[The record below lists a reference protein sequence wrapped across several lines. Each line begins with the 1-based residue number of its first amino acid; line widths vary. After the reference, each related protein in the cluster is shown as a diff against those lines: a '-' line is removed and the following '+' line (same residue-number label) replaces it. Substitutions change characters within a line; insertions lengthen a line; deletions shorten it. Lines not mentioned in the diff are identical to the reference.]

1 MYEQIMISKILD
13 LRDTSMLS
21 EQGLHPEM
29 FLNTQAELNFILAHE
44 NKYKCVPDHAT
55 FIAEFPDFE
64 LYSSNEDI
72 GFISE
77 KIKDNFLYPKLYK
90 VIQDSANSLTTSSI
104 DTLKHI
110 EDAIT
115 DIKSHVNINT
125 KRGTD
130 IVSTAKDRYLEVEA
144 RSKVDGL
151 LGITTGIQLLDD
163 ITYGWLPND
172 YAILFARTNQGKSW
186 LSIFFGVKAWES
198 GKKVVY
204 YSGEMDKFTVGMRFD
219 NLYKHF
225 KNAELMTGKIDLEEY
240 NNYTSDLSNKSGFIV
255 VEPSDFGGFPTVSDL
270 EGVMKY
276 HNADI
281 LIIDQLSLMKSKVQ
295 GSKTERYGNIS
306 SELVFLQRKLKKHI
320 LLIAQASRNS
330 EKNKKEDM
338 DTPELTDIEY
348 SDSLGQDSSKVFSF
362 TEVDNI
368 IKLSIKKSRFGS
380 KNRDILL
387 AWDKDQGYIRPLFN
401 DGNTSS
407 EEYGF

>member
-1 MYEQIMISKILD
+1 MYEQIMISKMLD
-13 LRDTSMLS
+13 MRDTSMLS

-281 LIIDQLSLMKSKVQ
+281 LIIDQLSLMKSTVK
-295 GSKTERYGNIS
+295 GSKTEMYGSIS
-306 SELVFLQRKLKKHI
+306 GELVMMQRKLKKPI
-320 LLIAQASRNS
+320 LLVAQANRNS
-330 EKNKKEDM
+330 EKNKREDL
-338 DTPELTDIEY
+338 DTPELIDIQDCDKV
-348 SDSLGQDSSKVFSF
+348 SQDSSKVFSF
-362 TEVDNI
+362 TEHENI
-368 IKLSIKKSRFGS
+368 IKLSILKSRFGA
-380 KNRDILL
+380 KGRDILL
-387 AWDKDQGYIRPLFN
+387 GWDKDQGYIRPLFN

>member
-1 MYEQIMISKILD
+1 MYEQIMISKMLD
-13 LRDTSMLS
+13 MRDTFMLS

-144 RSKVDGL
+144 RSKVEGL

-172 YAILFARTNQGKSW
+172 YAILFARTNQGK
-186 LSIFFGVKAWES
+186 LTHYRVLRKQ
-198 GKKVVY
+198 
-204 YSGEMDKFTVGMRFD
+204 
-219 NLYKHF
+219 N
-225 KNAELMTGKIDLEEY
+225 NALAVLG
-240 NNYTSDLSNKSGFIV
+240 
-255 VEPSDFGGFPTVSDL
+255 
-270 EGVMKY
+270 
-276 HNADI
+276 
-281 LIIDQLSLMKSKVQ
+281 
-295 GSKTERYGNIS
+295 RNI
-306 SELVFLQRKLKKHI
+306 
-320 LLIAQASRNS
+320 
-330 EKNKKEDM
+330 
-338 DTPELTDIEY
+338 
-348 SDSLGQDSSKVFSF
+348 
-362 TEVDNI
+362 
-368 IKLSIKKSRFGS
+368 
-380 KNRDILL
+380 
-387 AWDKDQGYIRPLFN
+387 
-401 DGNTSS
+401 
-407 EEYGF
+407 

>member
-1 MYEQIMISKILD
+1 MYEQIMISKMLD
-13 LRDTSMLS
+13 MRDTSMLS

-281 LIIDQLSLMKSKVQ
+281 LIIDQLSLMKSTVK
-295 GSKTERYGNIS
+295 GSKTEMYGSIS
-306 SELVFLQRKLKKHI
+306 GELVMMQRKLKKPI
-320 LLIAQASRNS
+320 LLVAQANRNS
-330 EKNKKEDM
+330 EKNKREDL
-338 DTPELTDIEY
+338 DTPELIDIQDCDKV
-348 SDSLGQDSSKVFSF
+348 SQDSSKVFSF
-362 TEVDNI
+362 TEHENI
-368 IKLSIKKSRFGS
+368 IKLSILKSRFGA
-380 KNRDILL
+380 KGRDILL
-387 AWDKDQGYIRPLFN
+387 GWNKDQGYIRPLFN

>member
-1 MYEQIMISKILD
+1 MYEQIMISKMLD
-13 LRDTSMLS
+13 MRDTSMLS

-240 NNYTSDLSNKSGFIV
+240 NNYTSSLSNKSGFIV

-281 LIIDQLSLMKSKVQ
+281 LIIDQLSLMKSTVK
-295 GSKTERYGNIS
+295 GSKTEMYGSIS
-306 SELVFLQRKLKKHI
+306 GELVMMQRKLKRPI
-320 LLIAQASRNS
+320 LLVAQANRNS
-330 EKNKKEDM
+330 EKNKREDL
-338 DTPELTDIEY
+338 DTPELIDIQDCDKV
-348 SDSLGQDSSKVFSF
+348 SQDSSKVFSF
-362 TEVDNI
+362 TEHENI
-368 IKLSIKKSRFGS
+368 IKLSILKSRFGA
-380 KNRDILL
+380 KGRDILL

>member
-1 MYEQIMISKILD
+1 MYEQIMISKMLD
-13 LRDTSMLS
+13 MRDTSMLS

-55 FIAEFPDFE
+55 FIAEFPAFE

-77 KIKDNFLYPKLYK
+77 KIKENFLYPKLYK

-172 YAILFARTNQGKSW
+172 YAILFARTNQGKSFI
-186 LSIFFGVKAWES
+186 SIFFGVKAWES

-281 LIIDQLSLMKSKVQ
+281 LIIDQLSLMKSTVK
-295 GSKTERYGNIS
+295 GSKTEMYGSIS
-306 SELVFLQRKLKKHI
+306 GELVMMQRKLKKPI
-320 LLIAQASRNS
+320 LLVAQANRNS
-330 EKNKKEDM
+330 EKNKREDL
-338 DTPELTDIEY
+338 DTPELIDIQDCDKV
-348 SDSLGQDSSKVFSF
+348 SQDSSKVFSF
-362 TEVDNI
+362 TEHENI
-368 IKLSIKKSRFGS
+368 IKLSILKSRFGA
-380 KNRDILL
+380 KGRDILL
-387 AWDKDQGYIRPLFN
+387 GWDKDQGYIRPLFN

>member
-1 MYEQIMISKILD
+1 MYEQIMISKMLD
-13 LRDTSMLS
+13 MRDTSMLS

-204 YSGEMDKFTVGMRFD
+204 YSGEMDKCTVGMRFD

-281 LIIDQLSLMKSKVQ
+281 LIIDQLSLMKSTVK
-295 GSKTERYGNIS
+295 GSKTEMYGSIS
-306 SELVFLQRKLKKHI
+306 GELVMMQRKLKKPI
-320 LLIAQASRNS
+320 LLVAQANRNS
-330 EKNKKEDM
+330 EKNKREDL
-338 DTPELTDIEY
+338 DTPELIDIQDCDKV
-348 SDSLGQDSSKVFSF
+348 SQDSSKVFSF
-362 TEVDNI
+362 TEHENI
-368 IKLSIKKSRFGS
+368 IKLSILKSRFGA
-380 KNRDILL
+380 KGRDILL
-387 AWDKDQGYIRPLFN
+387 GWDKDQGYIRPLFN

>member
-1 MYEQIMISKILD
+1 MYEQIMISKMLD
-13 LRDTSMLS
+13 MRDTSMLS

-172 YAILFARTNQGKSW
+172 YAILFARTNQGKSFI
-186 LSIFFGVKAWES
+186 SIFFGVKAWES

-281 LIIDQLSLMKSKVQ
+281 LIIDQLSLMKSTIK
-295 GSKTERYGNIS
+295 GSKTEMYGSIS
-306 SELVFLQRKLKKHI
+306 GELVMMQRKLKKPI
-320 LLIAQASRNS
+320 LLVAQANRNS
-330 EKNKKEDM
+330 EKNKREDL
-338 DTPELTDIEY
+338 DTPELIDIQDRDKV
-348 SDSLGQDSSKVFSF
+348 SQDSSKVFSF
-362 TEVDNI
+362 TEHENI
-368 IKLSIKKSRFGS
+368 IKLSILKSRFGA
-380 KNRDILL
+380 KGRDILL
-387 AWDKDQGYIRPLFN
+387 GWDKDQGYIRPLFN

>member
-1 MYEQIMISKILD
+1 MYEQIMISKMLD
-13 LRDTSMLS
+13 MRDTSMLS

-29 FLNTQAELNFILAHE
+29 FLNTQSELNFILAHE

-55 FIAEFPDFE
+55 FIAEFPEFE

-281 LIIDQLSLMKSKVQ
+281 LIIDQLSLMKSTVK
-295 GSKTERYGNIS
+295 GSKTEMYGSIS
-306 SELVFLQRKLKKHI
+306 GELVMMQRKLKKPI
-320 LLIAQASRNS
+320 LLVAQANRNS
-330 EKNKKEDM
+330 EKNKREDL
-338 DTPELTDIEY
+338 DTPELIDIQDCDKV
-348 SDSLGQDSSKVFSF
+348 SQDSSKVFSF
-362 TEVDNI
+362 TEHENI
-368 IKLSIKKSRFGS
+368 IKLSILKSRFGA
-380 KNRDILL
+380 KGRDILL
-387 AWDKDQGYIRPLFN
+387 GWDKDQGYIRPLFN

>member
-1 MYEQIMISKILD
+1 MYEQIMISKMLD
-13 LRDTSMLS
+13 IRDTSMLS

-44 NKYKCVPDHAT
+44 TKYKCVPDHAT
-55 FIAEFPDFE
+55 FISEFPDFE

-281 LIIDQLSLMKSKVQ
+281 LIIDQLSLMKSTVK
-295 GSKTERYGNIS
+295 GSKTEMYGSIS
-306 SELVFLQRKLKKHI
+306 GELVMMQRKLKKPI
-320 LLIAQASRNS
+320 LLVAQANRNS
-330 EKNKKEDM
+330 EKNKREDL
-338 DTPELTDIEY
+338 DTPELIDIQDCDKV
-348 SDSLGQDSSKVFSF
+348 SQDSSKVFSF
-362 TEVDNI
+362 TEHENI
-368 IKLSIKKSRFGS
+368 IKLSILKSRFGA
-380 KNRDILL
+380 KGRDILL
-387 AWDKDQGYIRPLFN
+387 AWDKDQGHIRPLFN

>member
-1 MYEQIMISKILD
+1 MYEQIMISKMLD
-13 LRDTSMLS
+13 MRDTSMLS

-29 FLNTQAELNFILAHE
+29 FLNTQSELNFILAHE

-281 LIIDQLSLMKSKVQ
+281 LIIDQLSLMKSTVK
-295 GSKTERYGNIS
+295 GSKTEMYGSIS
-306 SELVFLQRKLKKHI
+306 GELVMMQRKLKRPI
-320 LLIAQASRNS
+320 LLVAQANRNS
-330 EKNKKEDM
+330 EKNKKEDL
-338 DTPELTDIEY
+338 DTPELIDIQDCDKV
-348 SDSLGQDSSKVFSF
+348 SQDSSKVFSF
-362 TEVDNI
+362 TEHENI
-368 IKLSIKKSRFGS
+368 IKLSILKSRFGA
-380 KNRDILL
+380 KGRDILL
-387 AWDKDQGYIRPLFN
+387 GWDKDNGYIRPLFE
-401 DGNTSS
+401 GNTNT
-407 EEYGF
+407 EEFGF

>member
-1 MYEQIMISKILD
+1 MYEQIMISKMLD
-13 LRDTSMLS
+13 MRDTSMLS

-144 RSKVDGL
+144 RSKVEGL

-172 YAILFARTNQGKSW
+172 YAILFARTNLGKIFI
-186 LSIFFGVKAWES
+186 SILFGVKAWES

-281 LIIDQLSLMKSKVQ
+281 LIIDQLSLMKSTVK
-295 GSKTERYGNIS
+295 GSKTEMYGSIS
-306 SELVFLQRKLKKHI
+306 GELVMMQRKLKKPI
-320 LLIAQASRNS
+320 LLVAQANRNS
-330 EKNKKEDM
+330 EKNKREDL
-338 DTPELTDIEY
+338 DTPELIDIQDCDKV
-348 SDSLGQDSSKVFSF
+348 SQDSSKVFSF
-362 TEVDNI
+362 TEHENI
-368 IKLSIKKSRFGS
+368 IKLSILKSRFGA
-380 KNRDILL
+380 KGRDILL

>member
-1 MYEQIMISKILD
+1 MYEQIMISKMLD
-13 LRDTSMLS
+13 MRDTSMLS

-172 YAILFARTNQGKSW
+172 YAILFARTNQGKSFI
-186 LSIFFGVKAWES
+186 SIFFGVKAWES

-281 LIIDQLSLMKSKVQ
+281 LIIDQLSLMKSTVK
-295 GSKTERYGNIS
+295 GSKTEMYGSIS
-306 SELVFLQRKLKKHI
+306 GELVMMQRKLKKPI
-320 LLIAQASRNS
+320 LLVAQANRNS
-330 EKNKKEDM
+330 EKNKREDL
-338 DTPELTDIEY
+338 DTPELIDIQDCDKV
-348 SDSLGQDSSKVFSF
+348 SQDSSKVFSF
-362 TEVDNI
+362 TEHENI
-368 IKLSIKKSRFGS
+368 IKLSILKSRFGA
-380 KNRDILL
+380 KGRDILL
-387 AWDKDQGYIRPLFN
+387 GWDKDQGYIRPLFN

>member
-1 MYEQIMISKILD
+1 MYEQIMISKMLD
-13 LRDTSMLS
+13 MRDTSMLS

-240 NNYTSDLSNKSGFIV
+240 NNYTSSLSNKSGFIV

-281 LIIDQLSLMKSKVQ
+281 LIIDQLSLMKSTVK
-295 GSKTERYGNIS
+295 GSKTEMYGSIS
-306 SELVFLQRKLKKHI
+306 GELVMMQRKLKKPI
-320 LLIAQASRNS
+320 LLVAQANRNS
-330 EKNKKEDM
+330 EKNKREDL
-338 DTPELTDIEY
+338 DTPELIDIQDCDKV
-348 SDSLGQDSSKVFSF
+348 SQDSSKVFSF
-362 TEVDNI
+362 TEHENI
-368 IKLSIKKSRFGS
+368 IKLSILKSRFGA
-380 KNRDILL
+380 KGRDILL
-387 AWDKDQGYIRPLFN
+387 GWDKDQGYIRPLFN

>member
-1 MYEQIMISKILD
+1 MYEQIMISKMLD
-13 LRDTSMLS
+13 MRDTSMLS

-55 FIAEFPDFE
+55 FIAEFPEFE

-240 NNYTSDLSNKSGFIV
+240 NNYTSSLSNKSGFIV

-281 LIIDQLSLMKSKVQ
+281 LIIDQLSLMKSTIK
-295 GSKTERYGNIS
+295 GSKTEMYGSIS
-306 SELVFLQRKLKKHI
+306 GELVMMQRKLKKPI
-320 LLIAQASRNS
+320 LLVAQANRNS
-330 EKNKKEDM
+330 EKNKREDL
-338 DTPELTDIEY
+338 DTPELIDIQDCDKV
-348 SDSLGQDSSKVFSF
+348 SQDSSKVFSF
-362 TEVDNI
+362 TEHENI
-368 IKLSIKKSRFGS
+368 IKLSILKSRFGA
-380 KNRDILL
+380 KGRDILL
-387 AWDKDQGYIRPLFN
+387 GWDKDQGYIRPLFN

>member
-1 MYEQIMISKILD
+1 MYEQIMISKMLD
-13 LRDTSMLS
+13 MRDTSMLS

-281 LIIDQLSLMKSKVQ
+281 LIIDQLSLMKSTIK
-295 GSKTERYGNIS
+295 GSKTEMYGSIS
-306 SELVFLQRKLKKHI
+306 GELVMMQRKLKKPI
-320 LLIAQASRNS
+320 LLVAQANRNS
-330 EKNKKEDM
+330 EKNKREDL
-338 DTPELTDIEY
+338 DTPELIDIQDCDKV
-348 SDSLGQDSSKVFSF
+348 SQDSSKVFSF
-362 TEVDNI
+362 TEHENI
-368 IKLSIKKSRFGS
+368 IKLSILKSRFGA
-380 KNRDILL
+380 KGRDILL
-387 AWDKDQGYIRPLFN
+387 GWDKDQGYIRPLFN

>member
-1 MYEQIMISKILD
+1 MYEQIMISKMLD
-13 LRDTSMLS
+13 MRDTSMLS

-55 FIAEFPDFE
+55 FISEFPDFE

-144 RSKVDGL
+144 RSKVEGL

-172 YAILFARTNQGKSW
+172 YAILFARTNQGK
-186 LSIFFGVKAWES
+186 LTHYRVLRKQ
-198 GKKVVY
+198 
-204 YSGEMDKFTVGMRFD
+204 
-219 NLYKHF
+219 N
-225 KNAELMTGKIDLEEY
+225 NALAVLG
-240 NNYTSDLSNKSGFIV
+240 
-255 VEPSDFGGFPTVSDL
+255 
-270 EGVMKY
+270 
-276 HNADI
+276 
-281 LIIDQLSLMKSKVQ
+281 
-295 GSKTERYGNIS
+295 RNI
-306 SELVFLQRKLKKHI
+306 
-320 LLIAQASRNS
+320 
-330 EKNKKEDM
+330 
-338 DTPELTDIEY
+338 
-348 SDSLGQDSSKVFSF
+348 
-362 TEVDNI
+362 
-368 IKLSIKKSRFGS
+368 
-380 KNRDILL
+380 
-387 AWDKDQGYIRPLFN
+387 
-401 DGNTSS
+401 
-407 EEYGF
+407 

>member
-1 MYEQIMISKILD
+1 MYEQIMISKMLD
-13 LRDTSMLS
+13 MRDTSMLS

-144 RSKVDGL
+144 RSKVEGL

-172 YAILFARTNQGKSW
+172 YAILFARTNQGKSFI
-186 LSIFFGVKAWES
+186 SIFFGVKAWES

-281 LIIDQLSLMKSKVQ
+281 LIIDQLSLMKSTVK
-295 GSKTERYGNIS
+295 GSKTEMYGSIS
-306 SELVFLQRKLKKHI
+306 GELVMMQRKLKKPI
-320 LLIAQASRNS
+320 LLVAQANRNS
-330 EKNKKEDM
+330 EKNKREDL
-338 DTPELTDIEY
+338 DTPELIDIQDCDKV
-348 SDSLGQDSSKVFSF
+348 SQDSSKVFSF
-362 TEVDNI
+362 TEHENI
-368 IKLSIKKSRFGS
+368 IKLSILKSRFGA
-380 KNRDILL
+380 KGRDILL
-387 AWDKDQGYIRPLFN
+387 GWDKDQGYIRPLFN

>member
-1 MYEQIMISKILD
+1 MYEYIMISRILD
-13 LRDTSMLS
+13 TRDTSILS
-21 EQGLHPEM
+21 EQGLHSEM
-29 FLNTQAELNFILAHE
+29 FINSQAEINFILAHE

-55 FIAEFPDFE
+55 FLAEFPKFE
-64 LYSSNEDI
+64 LYTSNEDAR
-72 GFISE
+72 FISE
-77 KIKDNFLYPKLYK
+77 KIKDNFLYPQLYK
-90 VIQDSANSLTTSSI
+90 VIQDSANTLTTSSI
-104 DTLKHI
+104 DTLKNI
-110 EDAIT
+110 EDAIAG
-115 DIKSHVNINT
+115 IKSHVNIHTN
-125 KRGTD
+125 RGTD

-144 RSKVDGL
+144 RSKIDGL

-186 LSIFFGVKAWES
+186 MSIFFGVKAWED

-225 KNAELMTGKIDLEEY
+225 KNVELMSGKINLEEY
-240 NNYTSDLSNKSGFIV
+240 KNYTTDLSNKSGFIV

-270 EGVMKY
+270 ESVMKY

-281 LIIDQLSLMKSKVQ
+281 LIIDQLSLMKSNVK
-295 GSKTERYGNIS
+295 GSKTEKYGNIS
-306 SELVFLQRKLKKHI
+306 SELVFLQRKLKKPI

-330 EKNKKEDM
+330 EKNKKEEM

-348 SDSLGQDSSKVFSF
+348 SDSLGQDASKVFSF
-362 TEVDNI
+362 TEVDNV
-368 IKLSIKKSRFGS
+368 IKFSVKKSRFGS
-380 KNRDILL
+380 KNRDVLL

-401 DGNTSS
+401 DSTADSQ
-407 EEYGF
+407 EYGF

>member
-1 MYEQIMISKILD
+1 MYEQIMISKMLD
-13 LRDTSMLS
+13 MRDTSMLS

-144 RSKVDGL
+144 RSKVEGL

-172 YAILFARTNQGKSW
+172 YAILFARTNQGKSFI
-186 LSIFFGVKAWES
+186 SIFFGVKAWES

-281 LIIDQLSLMKSKVQ
+281 LIIDQLSLMKSTVK
-295 GSKTERYGNIS
+295 GSKTEMYGSIS
-306 SELVFLQRKLKKHI
+306 GELVMMQRKLKKPI
-320 LLIAQASRNS
+320 LLVAQANRNS
-330 EKNKKEDM
+330 EKNKREDL
-338 DTPELTDIEY
+338 DTPELIDIQDCDKV
-348 SDSLGQDSSKVFSF
+348 SQDSSKVFSF
-362 TEVDNI
+362 TEHENI
-368 IKLSIKKSRFGS
+368 IKLSILKSRFGA
-380 KNRDILL
+380 KGRDILL
-387 AWDKDQGYIRPLFN
+387 AWDKDQGHIRPLFN